1 MYLLKVASFGGQL
14 LSSNV
19 SSSILCNLRELP
31 ISNPIAVPWRP
42 GIQVIFV
49 PLLSKYTPNEGREK
63 KKNFTENNENVSYF
77 DRVIKCGCLRDS
89 VVTPDLV
96 GLTSLSESRQPGF
109 KSLIARQMLHS
120 VGESFVFLAL
130 ICLSPSFPSF
140 SSSIK

>member
-63 KKNFTENNENVSYF
+63 KK
-77 DRVIKCGCLRDS
+77 K
-89 VVTPDLV
+89 
-96 GLTSLSESRQPGF
+96 
-109 KSLIARQMLHS
+109 LHR
-120 VGESFVFLAL
+120 EQ
-130 ICLSPSFPSF
+130 
-140 SSSIK
+140 

>member
-49 PLLSKYTPNEGREK
+49 PLLSKYTPNEGRE